1 VNRKRT
7 AAPEVDTAQRQTPPH
22 NLEAERATLGAIL
35 LGEQT
40 ALHLARQRLE
50 GSDFFSEYHRRI
62 WMAIVALSS
71 SSRGID
77 LVTLKEQLEGRGELE
92 LAGGPAY
99 LSSLVDGVPKS
110 ANIEHYARIVKEK
123 SVRRAL
129 QARAVMMA
137 GACANGHQLHELQEE
152 AAELYRAS
160 MASDPEIRRRCAPTS
175 VLMQDYAASVAR
187 GPGRRLRTGF
197 DRIDKA
203 IGGGVAEGEVL
214 TVVKRPQVGGSLF
227 GSQVIVSAS
236 HQGEASVFFTLEM
249 PREQAFERAVGQ
261 RLGLTRIELE
271 HLAGDGWRG
280 LSELQRQQL
289 EAFGR
294 NVAFVDR
301 AKSGIADLDASMLE
315 ATATL
320 GRAQRLVVIDYLGL
334 LSSGA
339 KNLPLY
345 QRVSEAAVDVK
356 AFAKRH
362 RVAVVLIAQAGR
374 DPDLARSEGAARLGL
389 DAARDSGQIEE
400 AADFVVTLWR
410 PELFSQMGPPE
421 RREVKGQLHG
431 ALVKNR
437 RGPLVDFRLLLD
449 ERTLQLRPWNR
460 EDEA

>member
-1 VNRKRT
+1 MSPKRAPAPDPET
-7 AAPEVDTAQRQTPPH
+7 AARQPPPH
-22 NLEAERATLGAIL
+22 NLEVERGVLGSIL
-35 LGEQT
+35 LSGQA
-40 ALHLARQRLE
+40 ALHQAQSIVE
-50 GSDFFSEYHRRI
+50 VSDFFSEHHRRI
-62 WMAIVALSS
+62 WTALVAVAAGA
-71 SSRGID
+71 RGID
-77 LVTLKEQLEGRGELE
+77 LLTAKDELERRGDLE
-92 LAGGPAY
+92 LAGGAAY
-99 LSSLVDGVPKS
+99 ISSLVDGVPKS
-110 ANIEHYARIVKEK
+110 TNIEYYARIVKEK
-123 SVRRAL
+123 AVRRAL
-129 QARAVMMA
+129 QARAFMMA

-175 VLMQDYAASVAR
+175 VLAQEYAASVAR
-187 GPGRRLRTGF
+187 GPGRRLHTGF
-197 DRIDKA
+197 DRIDRA
-203 IGGGVAEGEVL
+203 IGGGIAEGEVL

-227 GSQVIVSAS
+227 GSQVIVGAS

-249 PREQAFERAVGQ
+249 MREQAFERAVGQ

-280 LSELQRQQL
+280 LSELQHQQL

-294 NVAFVDR
+294 NVVFVDR

-320 GRAQRLVVIDYLGL
+320 GRAPRLAVIDYLGL

-356 AFAKRH
+356 SFAKRQ

-449 ERTLQLRPWNR
+449 ERTLQLRPWNQGG
-460 EDEA
+460 ES